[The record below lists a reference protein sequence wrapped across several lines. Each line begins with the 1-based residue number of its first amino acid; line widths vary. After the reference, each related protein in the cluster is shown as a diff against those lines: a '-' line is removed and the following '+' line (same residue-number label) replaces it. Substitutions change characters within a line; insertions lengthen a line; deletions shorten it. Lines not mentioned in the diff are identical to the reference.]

1 MAFLN
6 APACAGEVNAKVT
19 ENDALSMRVDL
30 KNADRDSSNAA
41 GTDRSIQNLVFCTV
55 EYLLLGPHDRE

>member
-6 APACAGEVNAKVT
+6 APACAGKEVNAKVT

-30 KNADRDSSNAA
+30 KNADR
-41 GTDRSIQNLVFCTV
+41 SIQNLVFCTV